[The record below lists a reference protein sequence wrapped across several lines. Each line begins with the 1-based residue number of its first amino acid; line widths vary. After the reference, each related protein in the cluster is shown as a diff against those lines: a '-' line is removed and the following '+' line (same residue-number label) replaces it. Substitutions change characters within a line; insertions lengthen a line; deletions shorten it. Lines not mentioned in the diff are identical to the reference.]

1 MDFTKS
7 HFDID
12 FFSILHGEVH
22 IFGTLWKDC
31 EDIHEVVYKFAIV
44 PIFEFVRKY
53 KESGMDYVNDL
64 LGGVQQ
70 YESDNLTEEDAEDI
84 FSHYYNGVSPEG
96 ELDYSEIAINTPE
109 GNYFTSNI

>member
-1 MDFTKS
+1 MDFAKS

-31 EDIHEVVYKFAIV
+31 EDIHEVTYKFAIV
-44 PIFEFVRKY
+44 PIFEFVKKY